1 MFFKF
6 NEGYRGGH
14 EVRVSDL
21 FFEMYI
27 LQQVLNMGGKFSFN
41 SVQAGLV
48 VSE

>member
-1 MFFKF
+1 MKDIV
-6 NEGYRGGH
+6 
-14 EVRVSDL
+14 EVMRSESVIYSL
-21 FFEMYI
+21 KYI